1 MKKYILTTLII
12 FIIHFATAQKNLVTT
27 EITPQELQTHIK
39 FLASD
44 ELKGRRAGEEGNKIA
59 AEYIANEFQ
68 KYGLLPAGDN
78 GTYFQNFSFISE
90 RKITNNNKLSI
101 TLNGERINYTLN
113 EQFKPLTITTDTSLT
128 TSLVFVGY
136 GISASDS
143 LQYDDYN
150 GINVKDKI
158 VIAMRYSP
166 DTSNSSR
173 FDKYTSITA
182 KLFAARDKGA
192 AGIIFVS
199 SPPGTSG
206 DKFLTFD
213 DPRFGGTNIAV
224 LTVKWD
230 YIYQLMNRVGKDLM
244 GIKKQIDS
252 TRKPNSFEIPNA
264 VVTIQTEIEKI
275 KSYSMNV
282 VGFIPGTD
290 SLLKQ
295 EYLIIGAHFDHLG
308 MGGEGSGS
316 LKPDTIAPHH
326 GADDNASGTAGLLE
340 VAQYFSAHRD
350 KLKRSLLFISFSGE
364 ELGLLGSDYYVKH
377 PSVSLDKSI
386 TMINMDMIGRMKDS
400 ILVVEGMGTSPKFEE
415 IVKRNNADS
424 LILRLKPDGFGPS
437 DQASFYMKDMPVI
450 FFFTNLHSDYHK
462 PSDTWDKINYNGE
475 KTVLNLVTRII
486 NELASENERPLFT
499 KTAAPPSMGGD
510 RQGAKVSLGVIPD
523 FSSDVAGMKISGTRP
538 GSAAEKAGLKG
549 EDIIIKFGGK
559 DVKNIYDFTY
569 LLGQF
574 KPGDEVEIVVKRG
587 SEEILLKA
595 LLEAKR

>member
-1 MKKYILTTLII
+1 MKKYILTTLVISI
-12 FIIHFATAQKNLVTT
+12 FNFVNAQQNLITT
-27 EITPQELQTHIK
+27 DITPQELQTHIK

-44 ELKGRRAGEEGNKIA
+44 ELKGRRTGEEGNKIA
-59 AEYIANEFQ
+59 AEYIASEFG

-90 RKITNNNKLSI
+90 RKISNNNKLSI
-101 TLNGERINYTLN
+101 TLNSETTNYILH
-113 EQFKPLTITTDTSLT
+113 EQYNPLTITTDTSLT

-143 LQYDDYN
+143 LQYDDYD

-166 DTSNSSR
+166 DTSNSSK
-173 FDKYTSITA
+173 FEKYTSITA

-199 SPPGTSG
+199 SPPGASG
-206 DKFLTFD
+206 DKLLTFD
-213 DPRFGGTNIAV
+213 DPRFGGTSIAV
-224 LTVKWD
+224 LTIKWD
-230 YIYQLMNRVGKDLM
+230 YISQLMSRVGKDLI

-264 VVTIQTEIEKI
+264 VVIVQTEIEKI
-275 KSYSMNV
+275 KSYSTNV

-290 SLLKQ
+290 SSLKQ
-295 EYLIIGAHFDHLG
+295 EYLIIGAHYDHLG

-316 LKPDTIAPHH
+316 LKPDTIVPHH

-340 VAQYFSAHRD
+340 LAQYFSAHRS
-350 KLKRSLLFISFSGE
+350 KLKRSLLFIAFSGE

-377 PSVSLDKSI
+377 PSVPLDKSI
-386 TMINMDMIGRMKDS
+386 VMINMDMVGRMKDS

-415 IVKRNNADS
+415 IVKRNNSDS
-424 LILRLKPDGFGPS
+424 LTLRLKPDGFGPS
-437 DQASFYMKDMPVI
+437 DQASFYMKDIPVM
-450 FFFTNLHSDYHK
+450 FYFTNLHSDYHK
-462 PSDTWDKINYNGE
+462 PSDTWDKINYSGE

-486 NELASENERPLFT
+486 NELAYEDERPLFT
-499 KTAAPPSMGGD
+499 RTAAPPTMSSG

-523 FSSDVAGMKISGTRP
+523 FSSDVSGMKISGTRP
-538 GSAAEKAGLKG
+538 GSAADKAGLKG
-549 EDIIIKFGGK
+549 DDIIIKFGGK
-559 DVKNIYDFTY
+559 EVKNIYDFTY

-587 SEEILLKA
+587 LEEISLKA
-595 LLEAKR
+595 LLEAKK